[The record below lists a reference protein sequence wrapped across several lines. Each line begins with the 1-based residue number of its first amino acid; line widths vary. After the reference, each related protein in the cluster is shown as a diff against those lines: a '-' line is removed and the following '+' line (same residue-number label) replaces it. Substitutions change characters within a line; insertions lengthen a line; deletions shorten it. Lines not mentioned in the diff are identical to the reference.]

1 MKNPEQV
8 PLSKIAKTAT
18 LPEVIDGIN
27 KIVEAI
33 NSMWDHT
40 EPDVDLLEEERNA
53 R

>member
-1 MKNPEQV
+1 MKNPDQV

-33 NSMWDHT
+33 NYMWDHT
-40 EPDVDLLEEERNA
+40 EPDASLEEEGRNA
-53 R
+53 K